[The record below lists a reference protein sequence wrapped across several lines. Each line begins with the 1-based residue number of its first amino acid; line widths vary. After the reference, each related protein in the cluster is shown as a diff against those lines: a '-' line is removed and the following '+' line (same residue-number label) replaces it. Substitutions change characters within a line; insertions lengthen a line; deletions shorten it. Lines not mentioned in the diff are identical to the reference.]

1 MTKENHA
8 HLAYAAGYLKA
19 QSEMQDELNEQARLV
34 GMATEREMRLN
45 TLLRQALNAM
55 MDFDYDK
62 RIAAIAAIKE
72 ELEKTE

>member
-1 MTKENHA
+1 M
-8 HLAYAAGYLKA
+8 LFR
-19 QSEMQDELNEQARLV
+19 SV

-45 TLLRQALNAM
+45 TLLRQALNAL

-72 ELEKTE
+72 ALEKTE